1 MDDSIVIAILLVL
14 MVGASVLIG
23 ALLVLAGR
31 AEDRAI
37 DKTREPSDSRKPSR
51 PEPPTLPNIRDSGP

>member
-31 AEDRAI
+31 AD
-37 DKTREPSDSRKPSR
+37 DKPRE
-51 PEPPTLPNIRDSGP
+51 